1 MNDRSNKEKRKKL
14 FQADQDW
21 WNNAC
26 VNFRSNHLDGCA
38 EGYKEAADILVC
50 QAIDQNIVIDRL
62 IYPIVFLYRHYLETR
77 FKEIIKEGN
86 NYLDDPINNWGHS
99 LADLW
104 NKVRYIVLMR
114 WPETTDEDLQIVCDG
129 VNEFKELDPKSTSFR
144 YAEFSTIK
152 GKSLSH
158 INIRNLYDQMQKI
171 GDILE
176 GISMGIK
183 YS

>member
-1 MNDRSNKEKRKKL
+1 
-14 FQADQDW
+14 
-21 WNNAC
+21 
-26 VNFRSNHLDGCA
+26 
-38 EGYKEAADILVC
+38 
-50 QAIDQNIVIDRL
+50 
-62 IYPIVFLYRHYLETR
+62 
-77 FKEIIKEGN
+77 
-86 NYLDDPINNWGHS
+86 
-99 LADLW
+99 
-104 NKVRYIVLMR
+104 MR